1 MIDLEEDTK
10 KRYWVKVIVEYN
22 YEVEANTA
30 EEAEEEGWNYE
41 EYRYN
46 ASVDEIK
53 VEELDEGEEV

>member
-41 EYRYN
+41 EYHYN

-53 VEELDEGEEV
+53 VEELEEGEEV

>member
-10 KRYWVKVIVEYN
+10 KRYWVKVLVEYD
-22 YEVEANTA
+22 YEVEADTA
-30 EEAEEEGWNYE
+30 EQAEEEGWNYE

-46 ASVDEIK
+46 ASVSEIK